1 MSYQA
6 PLADIRFVL
15 NELAGLSEVA
25 ALPGYEEVNPELVDA
40 ILEEGAKFAAN
51 VLAPL
56 NRVGDQHGNKLN
68 DGVVTTAPGFKDAYS
83 QYVENGWGTLHAPV
97 DFGGQ
102 GMPSLVAT
110 AIEEMWKSSNMAFS
124 LCPLLTL
131 GAIAAIE
138 HHASDD
144 IKATYLPKMV
154 EGVWTGTMNLTEPQ
168 AGSDL
173 AQVRSKAVPAGDG
186 TYKIS
191 GQKIFITYGE
201 HDMSENIVHLVLA
214 RLPDAPAG
222 VKGISLFVVP
232 KYFVNADGS
241 LGARNDL
248 KCVSIEHKLGIH
260 GSPTCVMS
268 YGDNGGATGWLIG
281 EANRGLSYMFTMM
294 NAARLG
300 VGVEG
305 MGLAEAA
312 YQKAVAY
319 ARDRV
324 QSREVNSPNPASVA
338 IIKHPDIR
346 RMLMTMRALVEAE
359 RALTYF
365 ACGALDKAHRHPD
378 AREQQKWNAVVGFLT
393 PIVKAWNTENSSRIA
408 SLGVQVHG
416 GMGFIEETG
425 AAQFLRDARISAIYE
440 GTTGIQ
446 ALDLIGRKTAAEKGY
461 TAQALLAE
469 VEGVVGQLNAAG
481 LSDLGAALGKAL
493 ADARSTTSYVVEQ
506 FEGKPREVAAGSVPY
521 LELMGLTLGGWQMG
535 RAALIAKQKLADSQG
550 DAAFYEA
557 KLTTARFFG
566 AYLLPQTSSLAQVVL
581 HGGESVLA
589 LAEEAF

>member
-1 MSYQA
+1 MSYKA
-6 PLADIRFVL
+6 PLADMRFVL
-15 NELAGLSEVA
+15 NELAGLSEIA
-25 ALPGYEEVNPELVDA
+25 ALPGFEDVNAELVDA
-40 ILEEGAKFAAN
+40 ILDEAAKLAEN

-83 QYVENGWGTLHAPV
+83 QFVENGWVGLHAPA

-102 GMPSLVAT
+102 GMPNLVAT
-110 AIEEMWKSSNMAFS
+110 AVEEMWKSSNMAFS

-138 HHASDD
+138 HHASDE
-144 IKATYLPKMV
+144 IKATYLPKMS
-154 EGVWTGTMNLTEPQ
+154 EGTWTGTMNLTEPQ

-173 AQVRSKAVPAGDG
+173 AQVRSKAVPVGDG
-186 TYKIS
+186 TYRIS

-201 HDMSENIVHLVLA
+201 HDMAENIVHLVLA

-232 KYFVNADGS
+232 KFMVNADGS
-241 LGARNDL
+241 LGARNDV

-268 YGDNGGATGWLIG
+268 YGDKGGAIG
-281 EANRGLSYMFTMM
+281 YLVGEENRGLSYMFTMM

-305 MGLAEAA
+305 MALAEAA

-319 ARDRV
+319 SRDRL
-324 QSREVNSPNPASVA
+324 QSRELGSPNPDPAP
-338 IIKHPDIR
+338 IIRHADIR
-346 RMLMTMRALVEAE
+346 RMLMTMRSLTEAE

-365 ACGALDKAHRHPD
+365 ACGALDRATRHPD
-378 AREQQKWNAVVGFLT
+378 RTEQQKWNAVVGFLT
-393 PIVKAWNTENSSRIA
+393 PIVKGWNTENASRIA

-416 GMGFIEETG
+416 GMGYIEETG
-425 AAQFLRDARISAIYE
+425 AAQYLRDARISAIYE

-446 ALDLIGRKTAAEKGY
+446 AMDLIGRKTAAEKGM
-461 TAQALLAE
+461 TAKALLGE
-469 VEGVVGQLNAAG
+469 VEGTIGQLQAAG
-481 LSDLGAALGKAL
+481 LTAIAEGLSKSLAHARAAV
-493 ADARSTTSYVVEQ
+493 SYIVEQ
-506 FEGKPREVAAGSVPY
+506 FDAQPKAVSAGSVPF
-521 LELMGLTLGGWQMG
+521 LELMGLVLGGWQLG
-535 RAALIAKQKLADSQG
+535 RAALIAKQKLADHEG
-550 DAAFYEA
+550 DAGFYES
-557 KLTTARFFG
+557 KLITARFF
-566 AYLLPQTSSLAQVVL
+566 AQYMLPQTAGLVEVIL
-581 HGGESVLA
+581 HGSESVLA
-589 LAEEAF
+589 LADDAF

>member
-1 MSYQA
+1 MSYHA
-6 PLADIRFVL
+6 PLADMRFVL
-15 NELAGLSEVA
+15 NELAGLNEIT
-25 ALPGYEEVNPELVDA
+25 ALPGFEDVNPELVDA
-40 ILEEGAKFAAN
+40 ILEEAGKLASN

-56 NRVGDQHGNKLN
+56 NRVGDLHGNKLA
-68 DGVVTTAPGFKDAYS
+68 DGVVTTAPGFKEAY
-83 QYVENGWGTLHAPV
+83 QQFVENGWVGLHAPA

-102 GMPSLVAT
+102 GMPNLVAT
-110 AIEEMWKSSNMAFS
+110 AVEEMWKSSNMAFS

-138 HHASDD
+138 HHASDEL
-144 IKATYLPKMV
+144 KAIYLPKMS
-154 EGVWTGTMNLTEPQ
+154 EGSWTGTMNLTEPQ

-173 AQVRSKAVPAGDG
+173 AQVRSKAVPVGDG

-232 KYFVNADGS
+232 KFMVNADGS
-241 LGARNDL
+241 LGARNDV
-248 KCVSIEHKLGIH
+248 KCVSIEHKMGIH

-268 YGDNGGATGWLIG
+268 YGDNGGAIG
-281 EANRGLSYMFTMM
+281 YLVGQENRGLSYMFTMM

-305 MGLAEAA
+305 MALAEAA
-312 YQKAVAY
+312 TQKAVAY

-324 QSREVNSPNPASVA
+324 QSRELGSEDPAPVA
-338 IIKHPDIR
+338 IIRHPDVR
-346 RMLMTMRALVEAE
+346 RMLMTMRALTEAE

-365 ACGALDKAHRHPD
+365 ACGALDRATRHPE
-378 AREQQKWNAVVGFLT
+378 ALEQQKWNAVVGFLT
-393 PIVKAWNTENSSRIA
+393 PIVKAWNTENASRIA

-425 AAQFLRDARISAIYE
+425 AAQFLRDSRISAIYE

-446 ALDLIGRKTAAEKGY
+446 AMDLVGRKTAAEKGM
-461 TAQALLAE
+461 TAKALLAD
-469 VEGVVGQLNAAG
+469 VGNVASQLAAAG
-481 LSDLGAALGKAL
+481 LGDLAESLNKSL
-493 ADARSTTSYVVEQ
+493 SHARSAVNYVIEQ
-506 FEGKPREVAAGSVPY
+506 FEGKPREVAAGSVPF
-521 LELMGLTLGGWQMG
+521 LELMGLVLGGWQMG
-535 RAALIAKQKLADSQG
+535 RAALVAKQKLAANDG
-550 DAAFYEA
+550 DTAFYEA
-557 KLTTARFFG
+557 KLTTVRFYTQ
-566 AYLLPQTSSLAQVVL
+566 YLLPQTASLVDVIL
-581 HGGESVLA
+581 HGGDSVMA
-589 LAEEAF
+589 LPEEAF